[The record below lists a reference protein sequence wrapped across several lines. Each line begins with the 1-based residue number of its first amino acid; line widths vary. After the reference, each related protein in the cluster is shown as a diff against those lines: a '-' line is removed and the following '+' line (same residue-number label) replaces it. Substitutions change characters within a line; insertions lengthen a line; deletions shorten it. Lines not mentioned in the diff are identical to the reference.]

1 MNAEWMAEAKGE
13 APGVDAKDLA
23 QGAKALN
30 ETKGSGASDALDY
43 DRAVADAMAEMFTS
57 MDGDIDQLFEKLGE
71 NPYKAKKYPPA
82 SAAEFGR
89 KYAQGF
95 YEYIGS
101 ESKA

>member
-1 MNAEWMAEAKGE
+1 MA
-13 APGVDAKDLA
+13 
-23 QGAKALN
+23 Q
-30 ETKGSGASDALDY
+30 
-43 DRAVADAMAEMFTS
+43 MFTS
-57 MDGDIDQLFEKLGE
+57 MDGDVDALFDKLGE

-82 SAAEFGR
+82 DAAEFGR